1 MDADTMLMVIDRADE
16 IERAA
21 AAETSRI
28 LKTAIMELDLL
39 IQERGL

>member
-28 LKTAIMELDLL
+28 LKNAIMELQL
-39 IQERGL
+39 IIDERGL